1 MICLA
6 VFDLCYICLSLT
18 IFGFKKFCKTYA
30 DGPWYIL
37 VPWAIPLIQISLT
50 GSIYCTVAITLERYL
65 VVCRPFYRISREW
78 PPQSFIVPIV
88 LISIVYNLPQFF
100 EIQTCEYQII
110 YDRNLTHG
118 SGVMSTYCP
127 GNIFQDDHKSSTF
140 KDISFAENMTKL
152 PDDVHELYIDYTS
165 LSKHNV
171 YIAYKTISNFLINAA
186 IPFALILICNAK
198 IVRGL
203 KLQYGSVNSGRPA
216 VAHETGKSFQSDL
229 QFLFF

>member
-1 MICLA
+1 M
-6 VFDLCYICLSLT
+6 
-18 IFGFKKFCKTYA
+18 IFGFKKFSKAYA

-37 VPWAIPLIQISLT
+37 VPWAIPVIQISLT
-50 GSIYCTVAITLERYL
+50 GSIYCTMAITLERYL

-78 PPQSFIVPIV
+78 SPQTFIVPIV

-100 EIQTCEYQII
+100 EIQTCEYQIV

-127 GNIFQDDHKSSTF
+127 GNIFQGGHKMS
-140 KDISFAENMTKL
+140 KDISFDENMTKL

-165 LSKHNV
+165 LIKNHGYV
-171 YIAYKTISNFLINAA
+171 AYKTISNFLINAA

-203 KLQYGSVNSGRPA
+203 KLQYGSVNLGQPS
-216 VAHETGKSFQSDL
+216 VAPETGKSSQSDF
-229 QFLFF
+229 QFFSSDII